1 MIDPKAFDYI
11 KMYMS
16 KGYDKNDIYDRL
28 VRDGWDAE
36 EVRDA
41 LKAAE
46 KQAKK
51 GTKKI
56 VWVLVILAI
65 LIIIFVSGIF
75 LFIGLKRI

>member
-11 KMYMS
+11 KKYLDI
-16 KGYDKNDIYDRL
+16 GYDKNDIYDRL

-51 GTKKI
+51 GMKKI
-56 VWVLVILAI
+56 VLVLVILAI
-65 LIIIFVSGIF
+65 LIIIFVGGIF
-75 LFIGLKRI
+75 LFV